1 MQRRGQNRNRRPE
14 SQINQN
20 RKLLIR
26 NPRRPLPSSLLLQ
39 FAQQITPDFLTPAAP
54 FDSVNN
60 GSHTHNPLSSIAPM
74 GAVSSIN
81 NREKQWLIQSLR

>member
-14 SQINQN
+14 SQINQ
-20 RKLLIR
+20 RKKLLIW
-26 NPRRPLPSSLLLQ
+26 NPQRRVPSSLLLQ
-39 FAQQITPDFLTPAAP
+39 FAQQFTPDFLTPAAP

-60 GSHTHNPLSSIAPM
+60 GSHTHNHCLRCANGSRDPT
-74 GAVSSIN
+74 N